1 LRADS
6 DDEVK
11 MSERPHR
18 SLKLWQKA
26 VEFVVQVYQ
35 ATARFPPSERFGL
48 AGQMR
53 RAAVSVA
60 SNIAE
65 GAARRTQ
72 KEYAQF
78 LYTARGSTSELDT
91 QLEIAR
97 RLGYLKAESFQT
109 LTGMLD
115 EIGRML
121 AGLIAYASR

>member
-1 LRADS
+1 LRADGG
-6 DDEVK
+6 DEVR

-18 SLKLWQKA
+18 ALKLWQKA

-35 ATARFPPSERFGL
+35 TTARFPPSERFGL
-48 AGQMR
+48 ASQMR
-53 RAAVSVA
+53 RAAVSLA

-65 GAARRTQ
+65 GAARRTH

-97 RLGYLKAESFQT
+97 RLGYLKAEPFQT

>member
-1 LRADS
+1 
-6 DDEVK
+6 

-18 SLKLWQKA
+18 ALKLWQKA
-26 VEFVVQVYQ
+26 VEFVVQVYRT
-35 ATARFPPSERFGL
+35 TARFPPSERFGL

-53 RAAVSVA
+53 RAAVSIA

-65 GAARRTQ
+65 GAARRTK

-91 QLEIAR
+91 QLEIAL
-97 RLGYLKAESFQT
+97 RLGYLKTESFQA